1 MLVALVTGRAEVTD
15 PLAYALLG
23 ARVVQS
29 SVHLISIAPRAV
41 HVRFTAFMTQVAIA
55 TYWAVRLLTS

>member
-1 MLVALVTGRAEVTD
+1 MGLRCN
-15 PLAYALLG
+15 LAHM
-23 ARVVQS
+23 V
-29 SVHLISIAPRAV
+29 APRAV